1 MPGISRGRLP
11 AQGQPPGRFGR
22 GLISTLPLYGGVA
35 KRVGKIGGMKCP
47 NCGQSTHQHKIGKT
61 KAGSQRLRC
70 YACGCSYTPEKKVQG
85 YGKAFR
91 KRAIK
96 MYIDGS
102 GFRRTGRQ
110 LGIHHQTVSN
120 WAKEEA
126 EQLPKTPMPNE
137 VKTAEFDE
145 IFTYIGDKKTG
156 ST

>member
-1 MPGISRGRLP
+1 
-11 AQGQPPGRFGR
+11 
-22 GLISTLPLYGGVA
+22 
-35 KRVGKIGGMKCP
+35 
-47 NCGQSTHQHKIGKT
+47 
-61 KAGSQRLRC
+61 
-70 YACGCSYTPEKKVQG
+70 
-85 YGKAFR
+85 
-91 KRAIK
+91 

-126 EQLPKTPMPNE
+126 EQLPKAPMPNE

-145 IFTYIGDKKTG
+145 IFTYIGDKKNA